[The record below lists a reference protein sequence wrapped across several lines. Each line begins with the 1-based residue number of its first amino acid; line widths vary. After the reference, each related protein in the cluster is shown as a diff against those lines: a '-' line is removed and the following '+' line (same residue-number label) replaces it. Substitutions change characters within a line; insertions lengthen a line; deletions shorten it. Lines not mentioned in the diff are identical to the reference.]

1 MPQYF
6 KQNNPLIE
14 MGMKYMTPESVKQ
27 YQTEERSL
35 ISGRLK
41 VENQRIYELMSI
53 MAKDDI
59 SSEENTN
66 QLKNELAQYYKSDKF
81 LKCKTMGEIVWASLE
96 RVVGN
101 GI

>member
-14 MGMKYMTPESVKQ
+14 MGMKHMTPESVEQ
-27 YQTEERSL
+27 YRTEERSL

-66 QLKNELAQYYKSDKF
+66 QLKTELAKYYKSDKF
-81 LKCKTMGEIVWASLE
+81 LACKTMGEIVWASLE
-96 RVVGN
+96 RVIVH
-101 GI
+101 